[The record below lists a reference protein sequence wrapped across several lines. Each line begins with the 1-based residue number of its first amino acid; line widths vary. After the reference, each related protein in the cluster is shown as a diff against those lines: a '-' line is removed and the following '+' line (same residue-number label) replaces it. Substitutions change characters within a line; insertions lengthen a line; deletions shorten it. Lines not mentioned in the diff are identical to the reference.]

1 MIPAAAFVPL
11 LYNPEGKPLVVHH
24 YLVRWSRLANKAIDT
39 MDEQDQNEFLD
50 TVLASSLKHAQ
61 KRQVAQALPPAL
73 WLQDLRPVQLS
84 GVLALNEKKRFP
96 QLGWGSEPQI
106 NWQLCQMY
114 CPAIAEA
121 LGQSASV
128 RWETPSRLCKRVQAL
143 DLEPPGVAPYAN
155 VFGTDFAI

>member
-24 YLVRWSRLANKAIDT
+24 SLVRWSRLAKKAIDT
-39 MDEQDQNEFLD
+39 MDEQEQNACRKYGLG
-50 TVLASSLKHAQ
+50 
-61 KRQVAQALPPAL
+61 
-73 WLQDLRPVQLS
+73 QLLEKCTKATGCPS
-84 GVLALNEKKRFP
+84 AAPRAMATRFAPRTAFWCACPEREKKFP

-143 DLEPPGVAPYAN
+143 NLEPPSVAPYAN

>member
-24 YLVRWSRLANKAIDT
+24 SLVRWSRLANKAIDT

-84 GVLALNEKKRFP
+84 GVRCSIP
-96 QLGWGSEPQI
+96 PR
-106 NWQLCQMY
+106 
-114 CPAIAEA
+114 
-121 LGQSASV
+121 SV
-128 RWETPSRLCKRVQAL
+128 R
-143 DLEPPGVAPYAN
+143 
-155 VFGTDFAI
+155 